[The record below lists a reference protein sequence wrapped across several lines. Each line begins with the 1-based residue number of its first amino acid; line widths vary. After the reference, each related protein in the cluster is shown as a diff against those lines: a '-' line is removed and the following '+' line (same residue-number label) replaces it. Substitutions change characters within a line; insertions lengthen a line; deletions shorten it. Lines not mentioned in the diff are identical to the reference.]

1 MSGNED
7 ERTAR
12 RPKMKFLHVTIQTNR
27 FQDEVDFYEKY
38 VGLTVQQDMRP
49 MGKNMVFLANHAGET
64 CVEIIENQEAVSS
77 GTKHLSIGF
86 ETGDTEAMRARML
99 ETGLNVSPI
108 ISPMPQVQFFFVTD
122 PAGVNVQFI

>member
-1 MSGNED
+1 
-7 ERTAR
+7 
-12 RPKMKFLHVTIQTNR
+12 MKFLHVTIQTNR

-99 ETGLNVSPI
+99 ETGLNVSPM